1 MMWIRLTFFHPIKSG
16 LPKPKA
22 VILSFSYDGRDY
34 EKVDLTRL
42 VPFNDENR
50 YISVSYKNEED
61 EWKEIGVIKD
71 LDDLSA
77 DTKKTADDYLKLKY
91 YIPEIKK
98 IHRITDNQMGYLFP

>member
-1 MMWIRLTFFHPIKSG
+1 MQKGALMKQNTTAIYDVDTLN
-16 LPKPKA
+16 
-22 VILSFSYDGRDY
+22 ILSPDKIGLTETESGYLEFSYDGRDY

-77 DTKKTADDYLKLKY
+77 DTKKDS
-91 YIPEIKK
+91 
-98 IHRITDNQMGYLFP
+98 R